1 MEQKTKKETSRKRK
15 IVALICSIALCM
27 LLVSVSVYAAVS
39 QTAKVTNTIS
49 VTRSGQSYVA
59 VTVKKAT
66 SSASTAYTLAKGADV
81 GTYNDLLTVD
91 AGKSDDVTDSTQMVF
106 SAKDG
111 INAYAYEITL
121 DNQSTDTAVT
131 YSINLYKTGTQ
142 EAYTAPG
149 TEVKIAAATGTDDLA
164 DYAPISGVTL
174 AAGANTTVYV
184 VVYTTV
190 ALGDMTPVTGTAFD
204 LVISTQ
210 A

>member
-91 AGKSDDVTDSTQMVF
+91 ASLWK
-106 SAKDG
+106 AELDG
-111 INAYAYEITL
+111 IKEFYAKIGDTL
-121 DNQSTDTAVT
+121 PEELKNQLS
-131 YSINLYKTGTQ
+131 NLEKR
-142 EAYTAPG
+142 
-149 TEVKIAAATGTDDLA
+149 
-164 DYAPISGVTL
+164 
-174 AAGANTTVYV
+174 
-184 VVYTTV
+184 
-190 ALGDMTPVTGTAFD
+190 LG
-204 LVISTQ
+204 
-210 A
+210 